1 MIITMYKAGKDG
13 KTHYYTVHDRQP
25 VLDAPYAL
33 CASWRVGLGK
43 ERERLH
49 RFQTL
54 LEKDEMV
61 RRLVRIRVK
70 DGYRILYTFTRAGL
84 SVGVDPMIGPE
95 PDGDSL
101 PDSGSKAASRS

>member
-1 MIITMYKAGKDG
+1 MYKTGKDG

-54 LEKDEMV
+54 LQRDKTI
-61 RRLVRIRVK
+61 RRLIGLRIK
-70 DGYRILYTFTRAGL
+70 DGYKILYTFTRSGL
-84 SVGVDPMIGPE
+84 SVGADPSVSTE
-95 PDGDSL
+95 PKQGGSL
-101 PDSGSKAASRS
+101 PDSGSKTASLQ